1 MHNISHKSLCCPVQ
15 TPLVCRRKVLLLD
28 FYSCIRNFL
37 NFNLLKALV
46 DTCAAAAVCS
56 HYAHLRKRKVEHFVI
71 VENPNIIFCKSHILE
86 TFYYTLPQCHQ
97 NTQASRKA
105 DERKFIGNL
114 IF

>member
-1 MHNISHKSLCCPVQ
+1 
-15 TPLVCRRKVLLLD
+15 
-28 FYSCIRNFL
+28 
-37 NFNLLKALV
+37 LV

-97 NTQASRKA
+97 NTQARRKEEKNYSIIYFSSWKYNSSKNYFWISQTPPLA
-105 DERKFIGNL
+105 FI
-114 IF
+114 